1 MNETDISAVPELL
14 NIFRLERI
22 FLLLLS
28 IGLLVL
34 LVKAIKHFS
43 GSLYKRFPSRRLIIS
58 QIVTSL
64 NFFLYIV
71 GGALLVYSILKP
83 PTELMIAIGG
93 SAAVALGLSL
103 KDLVASVIAG
113 FILLFDRPF
122 QVGDRVSFG
131 DVYGEIKSIGLR
143 AVRLVTLDDNE
154 VTIPNSRFMNDVV
167 SSGNAGALDMMIV
180 TDFHVAM
187 DADIELARNLL
198 HEVVVTSRFAYLR
211 KPVSVVLTEVEIAH
225 QLAMQLRVKAYVL
238 DVRFEKA
245 FQTDIYLRG
254 MKVFRLH
261 DIKRP
266 AVAVAIEETTR
277 DKPHP
282 GTTLAQVPPSAA

>member
-1 MNETDISAVPELL
+1 MNETDISQLSELL
-14 NIFRLERI
+14 NIFRLDRI

-28 IGLLVL
+28 LALLVL

-43 GSLYKRFPSRRLIIS
+43 ASLYRKFPSRRLIIS

-71 GGALLVYSILKP
+71 GGTLLVYGILKP
-83 PTELMIAIGG
+83 PTELLIAIGG

-131 DVYGEIKSIGLR
+131 DVYGEIRSIGLR
-143 AVRLVTLDDNE
+143 AVRLATLDDNE

-167 SSGNAGALDMMIV
+167 SSGNSGALDMMII

-187 DADIELARNLL
+187 DSDVELARNLL
-198 HEVVVTSRFAYLR
+198 YEVAVTSRYAYLR
-211 KPVSVVLTEVEIAH
+211 KPVSIVLSEVEVAH
-225 QLAMQLRVKAYVL
+225 QLAMRLSVKAYVL

-245 FQTDIYLRG
+245 FQTDIYMRG
-254 MKVFRLH
+254 MRVFKSH
-261 DIKRP
+261 GIERP
-266 AVAVAIEETTR
+266 SVAVAIQAPTR
-277 DKPHP
+277 ENAHATHIL
-282 GTTLAQVPPSAA
+282 G